1 MVFPCTVPVP
11 ADLINP
17 PKPYSARGEESPRI
31 VGVWL
36 HYQSQRR
43 RLATVCAYGRE
54 FNKVWMSDLRGGQA
68 AYFLNSE
75 HLAVEL
81 MQKLDAYFLSNT
93 HENRNIQE

>member
-1 MVFPCTVPVP
+1 
-11 ADLINP
+11 
-17 PKPYSARGEESPRI
+17 
-31 VGVWL
+31 
-36 HYQSQRR
+36 
-43 RLATVCAYGRE
+43 
-54 FNKVWMSDLRGGQA
+54 MSDLRGGQA